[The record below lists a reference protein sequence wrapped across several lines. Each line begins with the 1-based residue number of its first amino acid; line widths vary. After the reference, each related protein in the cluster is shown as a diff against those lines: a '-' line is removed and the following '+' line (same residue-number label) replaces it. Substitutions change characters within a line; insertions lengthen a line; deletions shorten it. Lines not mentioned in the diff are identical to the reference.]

1 MRQFTETIHSDFL
14 IHWTGKDID
23 ENLQPD
29 WNAKKSSITNDKKIV
44 DAYLERLKNIL
55 KYGLWMTRDDAIER
69 LRVNRQNPPFEIP
82 SVPRIC
88 FTELKLSEARKHA
101 QKFGR
106 LGIGVKRY
114 FLFDRMGSPM
124 IYIQFETENI
134 FFPPYSDWFNKT
146 KKEYELYL
154 FFKHMC
160 SGRPLTYDLFSESEW
175 RIIFSENIKKILGD
189 NNRNEIL
196 SLFIDPKNTTIQEIK
211 NFYLSLQGK
220 KPEYLIPLDRWL
232 SIIIFPSPQVKIAA
246 DKNQEI
252 QQLIEE
258 VKNRP
263 SRTGCPDYEKQ
274 MKPIEVDLDACNH
287 F

>member
-44 DAYLERLKNIL
+44 NAYLERFKNIL
-55 KYGLWMTRDDAIER
+55 KYGLWMTRDDAIEM

-114 FLFDRMGSPM
+114 FLFDRMGSPL

-134 FFPPYSDWFNKT
+134 FFPHILIGLIKQKMNMSFIHFLNT
-146 KKEYELYL
+146 CVQGVRL
-154 FFKHMC
+154 HMIYFLNLN
-160 SGRPLTYDLFSESEW
+160 G
-175 RIIFSENIKKILGD
+175 
-189 NNRNEIL
+189 
-196 SLFIDPKNTTIQEIK
+196 
-211 NFYLSLQGK
+211 
-220 KPEYLIPLDRWL
+220 
-232 SIIIFPSPQVKIAA
+232 A
-246 DKNQEI
+246 
-252 QQLIEE
+252 
-258 VKNRP
+258 
-263 SRTGCPDYEKQ
+263 
-274 MKPIEVDLDACNH
+274 
-287 F
+287 